1 MAKRIFDKVKEM
13 QKEDEDIVR
22 LVWSATLLDN
32 DGNKLEKENEIYTL
46 LTKMCINSKDHSD
59 GVLVELY
66 TNELEKFY
74 KENNYELN
82 STLISTNRIKALKCI
97 EGKIALV
104 ILFGKEKLKFD
115 EIEKLNLDKAK
126 HVILSMAI
134 DNDLETKAKILV
146 LTNKD

>member
-66 TNELEKFY
+66 PNELEKFY

-82 STLISTNRIKALKCI
+82 ATLISTNRIKALKCI

-134 DNDLETKAKILV
+134 DNDLDTKAKILV
-146 LTNKD
+146 LTNRG

>member
-66 TNELEKFY
+66 PNELEKFY

-82 STLISTNRIKALKCI
+82 ATLISTNRIKALKCI

>member
-13 QKEDEDIVR
+13 QKEDEDIVM

-46 LTKMCINSKDHSD
+46 LTKMCINSKNHSD

-66 TNELEKFY
+66 PNELEKFY

-82 STLISTNRIKALKCI
+82 ATLISTNRIKALKCI
-97 EGKIALV
+97 EGKIAVV
-104 ILFGKEKLKFD
+104 ILFGKEKLKFNK
-115 EIEKLNLDKAK
+115 IEKLQLDKAK
-126 HVILSMAI
+126 NIVFCLAV
-134 DNDLETKAKILV
+134 DNNLETKAKILV
-146 LTNKD
+146 LTSSD

>member
-1 MAKRIFDKVKEM
+1 MTKKIFDMIKEM
-13 QKEDEDIVR
+13 QKEDEDILR
-22 LVWSATLLDN
+22 CVWSATLFDS
-32 DGNKLEKENEIYTL
+32 DSKKVEKENEIYTL

-66 TNELEKFY
+66 PNELEKFY

-82 STLISTNRIKALKCI
+82 ATLISTNRIKALKCI